1 MGRTGSGK
9 ASFHAKKRKA
19 NRGDSDSDSSSDE
32 DRLKPK
38 LKTSHVAAVEK
49 TTSFTVKSCQIIV
62 DWNLMARSM
71 NVDGISFQN
80 FWANGDSVIFK
91 YNTRKGANTT
101 EKHCYAN
108 SENPFI
114 CLFLALGCYL
124 RIFQQKFDRDCN
136 KVFRAQSQ
144 KEKSASSSF
153 SKALKKMLMS
163 IKDSALK
170 LQEFS
175 IRDGHFHPH
184 GVRKGSAS
192 ANSIGFVARR
202 VEYGK
207 VLEVYWRFSMI
218 GDTYLGRCL
227 AGLMPE
233 KPNFGILP
241 PHFTAGRENPFIE
254 EGMKRCFG
262 VILRRYGGF
271 GVEGALLLFL
281 ASIVYHHEW
290 LKTQIAGTT
299 DHPFLQIPILNDP
312 KLLEE
317 LKKLVTLDPAG
328 AVTMAT
334 GVPESVKL
342 RDKLREVIG
351 LLTEYRNDVKWLKEN
366 LTEMVKNAMEEKATE
381 NGNITATFVA
391 EQVAAATSKLAA
403 PDGARLTA
411 SIGARASRSVGVDD
425 NLPASSS
432 RELGGLEAHLYRT
445 YKYHDPDAAARNRHK
460 SDWDVPSDFTMPSA
474 HLFNGWVGWLQDGS
488 GKKIDAPVPVK
499 PLRLLK
505 HGSLPRK
512 IRRAYDNNWKPIM
525 ELMENEV
532 ADEIRNRHVD
542 GMNYDFFKSTYDE
555 AFKGVCEKYP
565 EFADTAKTK
574 NWKVPT
580 YCKKIATVKS
590 QRKKAM
596 V

>member
-1 MGRTGSGK
+1 VWG
-9 ASFHAKKRKA
+9 
-19 NRGDSDSDSSSDE
+19 
-32 DRLKPK
+32 
-38 LKTSHVAAVEK
+38 
-49 TTSFTVKSCQIIV
+49 
-62 DWNLMARSM
+62 
-71 NVDGISFQN
+71 
-80 FWANGDSVIFK
+80 
-91 YNTRKGANTT
+91 
-101 EKHCYAN
+101 
-108 SENPFI
+108 
-114 CLFLALGCYL
+114 
-124 RIFQQKFDRDCN
+124 
-136 KVFRAQSQ
+136 
-144 KEKSASSSF
+144 
-153 SKALKKMLMS
+153 
-163 IKDSALK
+163 
-170 LQEFS
+170 
-175 IRDGHFHPH
+175 
-184 GVRKGSAS
+184 
-192 ANSIGFVARR
+192 
-202 VEYGK
+202 
-207 VLEVYWRFSMI
+207 
-218 GDTYLGRCL
+218 
-227 AGLMPE
+227 
-233 KPNFGILP
+233 
-241 PHFTAGRENPFIE
+241 
-254 EGMKRCFG
+254 
-262 VILRRYGGF
+262 YGGF

-403 PDGARLTA
+403 PLVKQMEEMEQRLTA

-474 HLFNGWVGWLQDGS
+474 HLFNGWVGWLQGFPSNATQDGS
-488 GKKIDAPVPVK
+488 GKKIDAPVK

-574 NWKVPT
+574 NWKVST